1 MDEPIEIIVGWCS
14 SMEIP
19 EFSLSSGLRLISI
32 KSLDSIPV
40 GLDLLVCDVQNFE
53 LWEIPPSV
61 YSAIPVPKV
70 ILIDTLE
77 QMSAILYWLE
87 RGDEI
92 CTREAIGP
100 RLALHA
106 RERWRKAIE
115 SHFDPLLL
123 DRQLQRLA
131 WEDPITGIANR
142 QKFYD
147 YVTEWFLSSHHGDK
161 SLCLILCDLDH
172 FKHINDQFGHLVGDD
187 ILREIGKLF
196 QESAFG
202 AGLVARYG
210 GEEFA
215 ICMPG
220 NLDRG
225 IALAEFLR
233 ARIEEQEF
241 TEIRIRLTAS
251 FGVAV
256 TSGESSFE
264 ELTREADYCVYAAK
278 SRGRNRVVSDRE
290 ANENADLDDSD
301 RLIADFEN
309 RIQVIAS
316 RMASALT
323 ISARQIAKQY
333 RNEADRDGLTGLF
346 NRRYLDRLLARE
358 WDKSRQQHRH
368 LSLAL
373 IDLDRFGVI
382 NKTYGFPT
390 GDRAL
395 KTAATIFQ
403 KNVRA
408 GDWVAR
414 FGGEEFCVV
423 MPDTDLPGACI
434 VAERIRSALEASS
447 VTAYN
452 GQAFQITGS
461 IGVVEQGENDSDLV
475 AFWQRVSDRVQEAKQ
490 GGRNQIRF

>member
-19 EFSLSSGLRLISI
+19 ESSLSSGLRLISL

-53 LWEIPPSV
+53 RWEIPPSV

-92 CTREAIGP
+92 CTRKAIGP

-115 SHFDPLLL
+115 SRFDHLSL
-123 DRQLQRLA
+123 DRQLHRQLQRLA
-131 WEDPITGIANR
+131 WEDSITGIANR

-147 YVTEWFLSSHHGDK
+147 YVTEWFLSSCHGDK
-161 SLCLILCDLDH
+161 SLCLIVCDLDH

-187 ILREIGKLF
+187 ILREIGKLL

-241 TEIRIRLTAS
+241 TEIRVRLTAS

-256 TSGESSFE
+256 TSGESS
-264 ELTREADYCVYAAK
+264 CVYAGK

-290 ANENADLDDSD
+290 ANENTDLDDSD

-316 RMASALT
+316 RMARALT

-333 RNEADRDGLTGLF
+333 WAEADRDGLTGLF
-346 NRRYLDRLLARE
+346 TRRYLDRLLARE

-373 IDLDRFGVI
+373 IDLDRFGAI

-390 GDRAL
+390 DDLAL
-395 KTAATIFQ
+395 KTAATVFQ
-403 KNVRA
+403 RNVRA

-414 FGGEEFCVV
+414 FGSEEFCVV
-423 MPDTDLPGACI
+423 MPDTDLSGACM
-434 VAERIRSALEASS
+434 VAERIRSALEASR

-452 GQAFQITGS
+452 GQTFQITGS
-461 IGVVEQGENDSDLV
+461 IGVVEQGEEDSELV
-475 AFWQRVSDRVQEAKQ
+475 AFWQRVSDRVQGAKQ
-490 GGRNQIRF
+490 GGRNQILF